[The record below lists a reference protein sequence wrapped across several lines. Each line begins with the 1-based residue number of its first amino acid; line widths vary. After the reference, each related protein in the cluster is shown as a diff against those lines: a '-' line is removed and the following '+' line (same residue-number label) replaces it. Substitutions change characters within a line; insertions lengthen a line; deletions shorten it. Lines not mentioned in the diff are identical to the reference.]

1 MPRMMIIANYLNE
14 KQPALERGMKL
25 AQRLGYDAVVVGFC
39 YESLAAQGIAGKP
52 AQAEAKRRIIEAHGQ
67 QLEQLVAAKQPQGLQ
82 VSCKS
87 VWEKE
92 IRNWVVR
99 ECTRREY
106 RLVVKT
112 GHRSETFVYSS
123 TDWHLLRECPAPLMI
138 VCDRQWRKT
147 RPLLATLDLSSR
159 SRVKQALNRQV
170 IETAKAYATAMDCEL
185 HLIHAIH
192 ISPVLTELDLVDEHS
207 HAEGIKQSLAPL
219 VEKLC
224 AEYELSPKQFRLKRG
239 PVDKVI
245 ASEAARLRA
254 QLVVMG
260 TVGRRGVKAR
270 LLGNTAEQV
279 LSRLRTDVLAIKP

>member
-14 KQPALERGMKL
+14 KQPAIERGMKL
-25 AQRLGYDAVVVGFC
+25 AQRRGYTVEVVGFC
-39 YESLAAQGIAGKP
+39 YESLAAQGITGKSQ
-52 AQAEAKRRIIEAHGQ
+52 QAEARRRILEAHGQ
-67 QLEQLVAAKQPQGLQ
+67 KLEQLVSAKQLPGLQ
-82 VSCKS
+82 VSVKS

-99 ECTRREY
+99 QCERRDY
-106 RLVVKT
+106 AVVVKT

-147 RPLLATLDLSSR
+147 RPLLATLDLASR
-159 SRVKQALNRQV
+159 SRVKQALNRKV
-170 IETAKAYATAMDCEL
+170 IETAKAYAAVMDCEL

-192 ISPVLTELDLVDEHS
+192 ISPLLTELDLVDEHS
-207 HAEGIKQSLAPL
+207 HALDIKESLTPV
-219 VEKLC
+219 VERLC
-224 AEYELSPKQFRLKRG
+224 QEYELSPKQFRLKRG
-239 PVDKVI
+239 PVEKVI

-270 LLGNTAEQV
+270 LLGNTAEHV

>member
-1 MPRMMIIANYLNE
+1 MSI
-14 KQPALERGMKL
+14 
-25 AQRLGYDAVVVGFC
+25 
-39 YESLAAQGIAGKP
+39 
-52 AQAEAKRRIIEAHGQ
+52 
-67 QLEQLVAAKQPQGLQ
+67 
-82 VSCKS
+82 KS

-92 IRNWVVR
+92 IRSWIVR
-99 ECTRREY
+99 ECERRQY
-106 RLVVKT
+106 AVVVKT

-159 SRVKQALNRQV
+159 ARVKQALNRKV
-170 IETAKAYATAMDCEL
+170 IETAKAYAAAMDCEL

-192 ISPVLTELDLVDEHS
+192 ISPLLTELDLVDEHS
-207 HAEGIKQSLAPL
+207 HALAIKESLTPL
-219 VEKLC
+219 VERLC
-224 AEYELSPKQFRLKRG
+224 KEYELSPKQFRLKRG
-239 PVDKVI
+239 PVEKVI

-260 TVGRRGVKAR
+260 TVGRRGFKAR